1 MFLDESGY
9 LLQPLRRRVWAPRGR
24 TPLQYAWDRH
34 DRITAIAALSRGPWA
49 ARLGLYYMLLDHNA
63 KAPDFVRF
71 LREVHRHLRRP
82 IILVCDRLRAHGAAV
97 RQLLEGGATWISVEW
112 LPPYAPDLDPVEDVW
127 NQSKYADLANVVPD
141 DVEDLRRKLIDVLE
155 TYRHEPNRLYSF
167 FSAAGL
173 SI

>member
-1 MFLDESGY
+1 M
-9 LLQPLRRRVWAPRGR
+9 WAPRGQ

-34 DRITAIAALSRGPWA
+34 DRITALAALSRGPWA

-71 LREVHRHLRRP
+71 VREVHRHLRRP
-82 IILVCDRLRAHGAAV
+82 IILVCDRLPAHRAAV
-97 RQLLEGGATWISVEW
+97 RQLLEGGATWLSVEW

-127 NQSKYADLANVVPD
+127 NQSKYADLSNVLPD
-141 DVEDLRRKLIDVLE
+141 DVDDLRRKLIAVLE

-167 FSAAGL
+167 FRAAGL
-173 SI
+173 SL